1 MRDQTEQFDIV
12 PILSRGKH
20 RNPRRGACFMEMA
33 SYLAGERWSDHP
45 GCTHPLLAEM
55 ARLVND
61 HTSDDGRR
69 RLVDMIPSV
78 IGLTSEDPHWEAEIA
93 LRAATAALPIASA
106 ERQQA
111 LAVGVLSSER
121 VLADLDGRPPGSMR
135 QSSTA
140 ALESVPLAYAWAR
153 QFARSSRVSRRG
165 YKRHAAPTI
174 VRCAVQGMAT
184 ACVDDTDERMERLL
198 RSTIGYCSAS
208 RSDVSAVPATATPD
222 ASVSRPSRG

>member
-1 MRDQTEQFDIV
+1 MRDQRQQFDIV

-45 GCTHPLLAEM
+45 ACTHSLLAEM

-61 HTSDDGRR
+61 HTTDEGRP
-69 RLVDMIPSV
+69 RLVELIPSV
-78 IGLTSEDPHWEAEIA
+78 IGLTSEDPHWDAEIA
-93 LRAATAALPIASA
+93 LRAATAALPVASA

-121 VLADLDGRPPGSMR
+121 TLADLDGTPHDSLRE
-135 QSSTA
+135 SSSA
-140 ALESVPLAYAWAR
+140 ALQTVPLAYTWAR

-165 YKRHAAPTI
+165 FKRHAAPTI
-174 VRCAVQGMAT
+174 VRCAVQGIAT
-184 ACVDDTDERMERLL
+184 ACVDDSDRRMEQLL
-198 RSTIGYCSAS
+198 RSTIAYCSA
-208 RSDVSAVPATATPD
+208 ACETAGRETSLERVTP
-222 ASVSRPSRG
+222 